1 MAISDAQAR
10 EILAKLAPDLTSNA
24 LDLLQGVARFETGYG
39 NKWAKTKPPCDE
51 GGDSNN
57 WGAIKTG
64 KLAAYEVGAGGG
76 AKAWVCDAGGF
87 PCWDEGDTP
96 HCFKTYLTPE
106 AGAKAMVELLLK
118 RKETGDLLRGGGGTP
133 GEMAQAMKK
142 IGYYTTDEKKYA
154 AALKRNID
162 DMRAALGTAPSGVG
176 KWVAGG
182 VAGLSAV
189 AIGFLGWRFSK

>member
-1 MAISDAQAR
+1 VAISDAQAR

-39 NKWAKTKPPCDE
+39 NKWAKTKPPCDQGAE
-51 GGDSNN
+51 SNN
-57 WGAIKTG
+57 WGAIKVG
-64 KLAAYEVGAGGG
+64 KLAVDDAGA
-76 AKAWVCDAGGF
+76 WSCDAGGF
-87 PCWDEGDTP
+87 PCWDEGDVP

-162 DMRAALGTAPSGVG
+162 DMRAALG